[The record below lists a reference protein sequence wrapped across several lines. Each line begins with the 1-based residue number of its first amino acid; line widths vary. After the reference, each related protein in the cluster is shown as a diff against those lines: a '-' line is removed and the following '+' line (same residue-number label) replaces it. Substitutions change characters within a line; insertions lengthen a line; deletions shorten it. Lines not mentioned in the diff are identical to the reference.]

1 MSTTKAEKPLFLF
14 LFRNPVDSPDPSPE
28 EMEKIFGKWM
38 EWMKSMNA
46 KGQFVGANR
55 LNDIGKVMRGPRG
68 TTVTDGP
75 FVETKEM
82 VGGYVLAAADN
93 LAQALEIARGC
104 PGLDYDITVEV
115 RAVEQ
120 LPHI

>member
-1 MSTTKAEKPLFLF
+1 MSKTKAEKPLFLF

-55 LNDIGKVMRGPRG
+55 LNDAGKTMRGPRG
-68 TTVTDGP
+68 ATVTDGP

-93 LAQALEIARGC
+93 LAQAVEIARGC
-104 PGLDYDITVEV
+104 PGLDYDIAVEV
-115 RAVEQ
+115 RPVEQ
-120 LPHI
+120 MPPI